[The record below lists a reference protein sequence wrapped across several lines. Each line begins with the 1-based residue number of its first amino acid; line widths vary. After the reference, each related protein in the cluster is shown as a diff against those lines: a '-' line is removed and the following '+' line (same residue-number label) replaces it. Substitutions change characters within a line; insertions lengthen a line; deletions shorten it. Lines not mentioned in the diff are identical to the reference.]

1 MSPQHHADG
10 SNDLSRHYIVLIVVA
25 YLLLTLLATYPL
37 LWNWTTAVP
46 SDIGDPLLNTWIV
59 AWDVHALLT
68 DPLHLFEANIYFPL
82 KHTLAYSEH
91 LLGTALTVAP
101 ILLVSGE
108 PVLAYNVAFA
118 LSFVLSGLGMYLLTL
133 RLTARARPSGASRLA
148 AFLAGIGFAFAPYR
162 LAAMSHLQ
170 LMTGQWLPFALFFLD
185 DFLRR
190 RRGRSLA
197 LCALFLILQAASSW
211 HLAVFAAFTAFIYA
225 GGWWLAG
232 PRSWPTL
239 GRLALAALIVALVVA
254 PLALP
259 YIALIDELRAARP
272 LEVAASFAPA
282 PGDYLAAAPF
292 NRLFG
297 SLTAPLSA
305 RPGFT
310 EEHYLFCGF
319 LAPLLALGSL
329 LVLPSNGFSRYRRRR
344 AILLWIVFLAALVLT
359 IGPGATAT
367 LPYAWLSRLLP
378 VMTLIRV
385 PPRWMVAALTA
396 MGALGAYSLARI
408 LAGRGAWRYVLAA
421 LLGLGLFAEGFSA
434 PIPLARV
441 GNVDALPPCYHWLA
455 QDKDDFALLEIPFY
469 SAPRPEYPESKR
481 LYASTIHWKKLV
493 NGYSGMTPARQMA
506 LDRELADFP
515 GERSLAAIRELGIRY
530 VVVHSLE
537 EGFDRA
543 TWEGE
548 WRWQLA
554 RSLTLRPVYAAA
566 GDYVYQVN
574 PYGQEIVTA
583 PQTVDDPRWRER
595 LPHPVTA
602 NFGGLVELLAY
613 QLQVPGTSEVP
624 GTSGELALTLYWRAL
639 KPVGE
644 DYTVFVHLVDEGGN
658 IVAQGDGPP
667 VEGHWPTTAWQVG
680 EIVPDEHRL
689 AAEAKGVRFLVG
701 LYRPDTMA
709 RLPVVDE
716 QGREVA
722 DHVALTVLSKPA
734 NK

>member
-1 MSPQHHADG
+1 MISRRHADG
-10 SNDLSRHYIVLIVVA
+10 SNDLSRYYIVLIVAA

-101 ILLVSGE
+101 ILLVSAE

-133 RLTARARPSGASRLA
+133 RLVGSRLA
-148 AFLAGIGFAFAPYR
+148 AFLAGVGFAFAPYR

-170 LMTGQWLPFALFFLD
+170 LLTGQWLPFALFFLD

-190 RRGRSLA
+190 RRGRSLI
-197 LCALFLILQAASSW
+197 LCAFFLILQAVSGW
-211 HLAVFAAFTAFIYA
+211 HLAVFAAFTALIYA
-225 GGWWLAG
+225 AGWWLAG
-232 PRSWPTL
+232 PRSWPL
-239 GRLALAALIVALVVA
+239 LERLALAALIVALVVA
-254 PLALP
+254 PLAVP
-259 YIALIDELRAARP
+259 YLGLMNELRAARP
-272 LEVAASFAPA
+272 LEVAASFAPV

-305 RPGFT
+305 RSGFT
-310 EEHYLFCGF
+310 EEHYLFCGL
-319 LAPLLALGSL
+319 LAPLLVLGSL
-329 LVLPSNGFSRYRRRR
+329 LILRSDDFSRHHRRRV
-344 AILLWIVFLAALVLT
+344 ILLWIVFLAALVLT
-359 IGPGATAT
+359 IGPGAKAT

-378 VMTLIRV
+378 VLALIRV
-385 PPRWMVAALTA
+385 PPRWIVAALTA
-396 MGALGAYSLARI
+396 LSALGAYSLARI
-408 LAGRGAWRYVLAA
+408 LAGRGAWRYALAA

-441 GNVDALPPCYHWLA
+441 GNTAQLAPCYRWLA

-506 LDRELADFP
+506 LDKELADFP
-515 GERSLAAIRELGIRY
+515 GERSLSAIRELGIRY
-530 VVVHSLE
+530 VIVHSLE
-537 EGFDRA
+537 EGFERA

-548 WRWQLA
+548 WRWRLA
-554 RSLTLRPVYAAA
+554 RSLTLRSVYAAA
-566 GDYVYQVN
+566 GDYVYEVN
-574 PYGQEIVTA
+574 PYGEEIVTA
-583 PQTVDDPRWRER
+583 PQTVDDPYWRAR
-595 LPHPVTA
+595 LPYPVRA
-602 NFGGLVELLAY
+602 NFGGLIALLAY
-613 QLQVPGTSEVP
+613 QVEEHQPGES
-624 GTSGELALTLYWRAL
+624 ALTLYWRAL

-658 IVAQGDGPP
+658 IVAQADGPP

-680 EIVPDEHRL
+680 QVVPDEHRL
-689 AAEAKGVRFLVG
+689 RVGAGGVRFLVG
-701 LYRPDTMA
+701 LYRPHTME
-709 RLPVVDE
+709 RLPVLDE

-722 DHVALTVLSKPA
+722 DYVALTVLSKPA
-734 NK
+734 NR